1 MSKEL
6 KVQDGQVVSVEYTL
20 KVDGRVAATT
30 EGQEPL
36 EYVHG
41 AGTILPGLER
51 ELTGMGVGE
60 SKEVVVAAAD
70 AYGEV
75 DEKAFMDMP
84 RDQLPREARVE
95 YGTVLQLKDP
105 AGEWVNARITHVKDK
120 TVRLDFNHPMA
131 GKKLYFAVKVVAMR
145 DATDEEKDR
154 GLVHKPGTQQ

>member
-1 MSKEL
+1 MGKEL
-6 KVQDGQVVSVEYTL
+6 KVRDGQVVSMEYTL
-20 KVDGRVAATT
+20 KVDGRVVAST
-30 EGQEPL
+30 EGQEPM

-60 SKEVVVAAAD
+60 SKQVVVAAAD

-75 DEKAFMDMP
+75 DKRAFMDMP
-84 RDQLPREARVE
+84 RDQLPKDAQME

-131 GKKLYFAVKVVAMR
+131 GKKLHFAVKVIGMR
-145 DATDEEKDR
+145 DATDEEKDH
-154 GLVHKPGTQQ
+154 GLVHKPGPQQ